1 MEWPSGWADW
11 LMRALREDMSAYTLT
26 SGAADE
32 ICACHDAVRPLPVA
46 TPPLFRAVFRR
57 ARVTSAPYREAAGKD
72 QAASNPS
79 SLLQSASSQGPEF
92 AREKTMSTN
101 KTKIF
106 IDGRHGTTGLKI
118 HERLKDRPDIEL
130 LELPMADRKDLAK
143 RVSIAKAA
151 DIAVLCLP
159 DSAAKELVAALGDA
173 DTCVID
179 ASTAHRV
186 ADGWTY
192 GFPEMTKAHRQK
204 LKDSNRISNPGC
216 YPTGAIALLRPLVDA
231 GMVRADSTPAVF
243 GVSGYTGGGKE
254 LIAVHEQPGVEPFGL
269 YGLELTHKH
278 VPEMKKYSGLTHTP
292 LFVPSVGHYAQGM
305 LITVPVTRD
314 ITTKQVTAKDVH
326 QVLVDYFAGETFVT
340 VRPLAD
346 RKWLERDRFLR
357 ADRLI
362 DTNSMELA
370 VYGNDADEN
379 ILAVASLDNLG
390 KGASGAAVQVIN
402 LKTGVAETTGLAVA

>member
-1 MEWPSGWADW
+1 M
-11 LMRALREDMSAYTLT
+11 T
-26 SGAADE
+26 
-32 ICACHDAVRPLPVA
+32 
-46 TPPLFRAVFRR
+46 
-57 ARVTSAPYREAAGKD
+57 
-72 QAASNPS
+72 
-79 SLLQSASSQGPEF
+79 
-92 AREKTMSTN
+92 TN
-101 KTKIF
+101 KTRIF
-106 IDGRHGTTGLKI
+106 IDGQHGTTGLKI

-130 LELPMADRKDLAK
+130 LELPVAERKDLAR
-143 RVSIAKAA
+143 RVAIAKAA

-159 DSAAKELVAALGDA
+159 DAAAKELVAALDGA

-192 GFPEMTKAHRQK
+192 GFPELSKTHRQALLASK
-204 LKDSNRISNPGC
+204 RISNPGC
-216 YPTGAIALLRPLVDA
+216 YPTGAIAILRPLVDA
-231 GMVRADSTPAVF
+231 GIVRASSTPAVF

-254 LIAVHEQPGVEPFGL
+254 LIEVHEKTPDVEPFGL

-278 VPEMKKYSGLTHTP
+278 VPEMKKYSNLQHTP

-305 LITVPVTRD
+305 LVIVPITRD
-314 ITTKQVTAKDVH
+314 IVAKKVNAADVQ
-326 QVLVDYFAGETFVT
+326 QVLADYYAGETFVP

-346 RKWLERDRFLR
+346 RQWLERDRFLR

>member
-1 MEWPSGWADW
+1 M
-11 LMRALREDMSAYTLT
+11 T
-26 SGAADE
+26 S
-32 ICACHDAVRPLPVA
+32 
-46 TPPLFRAVFRR
+46 
-57 ARVTSAPYREAAGKD
+57 
-72 QAASNPS
+72 
-79 SLLQSASSQGPEF
+79 
-92 AREKTMSTN
+92 N

-106 IDGRHGTTGLKI
+106 IDGQHGTTGLKI

-130 LELPMADRKDLAK
+130 LELPLTDRKDLAK
-143 RVSIAKAA
+143 RVEITRAA

-159 DSAAKELVAALGDA
+159 DAAVKELMAALGDA

-186 ADGWTY
+186 AEGWTY
-192 GFPEMTKAHRQK
+192 GFPELSKAHRTALLASK
-204 LKDSNRISNPGC
+204 RIANPGC
-216 YPTGAIALLRPLVDA
+216 YPTGAIAILRPLVDA
-231 GMVRADSTPAVF
+231 GIVRADATPAVF

-254 LIAVHEQPGVEPFGL
+254 LIEVHEKNPDVEPFGL
-269 YGLELTHKH
+269 YGVELTHKH
-278 VPEMKKYSGLTHTP
+278 VPEMKKYSNLQHAP

-305 LITVPVTRD
+305 LVMVPITRD
-314 ITTKQVTAKDVH
+314 IVARKVTAADVH
-326 QVLVDYFAGETFVT
+326 KVLADYYAGETFVP
-340 VRPLAD
+340 VRPLSD

-370 VYGNDADEN
+370 VYGNEAEQQ

-402 LKTGVAETTGLAVA
+402 LKTGVDETTGLAVAA

>member
-1 MEWPSGWADW
+1 M
-11 LMRALREDMSAYTLT
+11 T
-26 SGAADE
+26 S
-32 ICACHDAVRPLPVA
+32 
-46 TPPLFRAVFRR
+46 
-57 ARVTSAPYREAAGKD
+57 
-72 QAASNPS
+72 
-79 SLLQSASSQGPEF
+79 
-92 AREKTMSTN
+92 N

-106 IDGRHGTTGLKI
+106 IDGQHGTTGLKI

-130 LELPMADRKDLAK
+130 LELPMAERKDLAK
-143 RVSIAKAA
+143 RVEIAKAA

-159 DSAAKELVAALGDA
+159 DAAVKELMAALGDA
-173 DTCVID
+173 EVCVID

-192 GFPEMTKAHRQK
+192 GFPELSKDHRQK
-204 LKDSNRISNPGC
+204 LLASKRISNPGC
-216 YPTGAIALLRPLVDA
+216 YPTGAIAILHPLVEA
-231 GMVRADSTPAVF
+231 GIVRADSTPAIF

-254 LIAVHEQPGVEPFGL
+254 LIEVHEKTEVEPFGV

-278 VPEMKKYSGLTHTP
+278 VPEMKKYAGLKHTP

-305 LITVPVTRD
+305 LILVPITRD
-314 ITTKQVTAKDVH
+314 ITAKKVNAADVH
-326 QVLVDYFAGETFVT
+326 KVLTDHYAGETFVP

-370 VYGNDADEN
+370 VYGNEADGN

-402 LKTGVAETTGLAVA
+402 LKTGVDETTGLTVAS

>member
-1 MEWPSGWADW
+1 
-11 LMRALREDMSAYTLT
+11 MS
-26 SGAADE
+26 S
-32 ICACHDAVRPLPVA
+32 
-46 TPPLFRAVFRR
+46 
-57 ARVTSAPYREAAGKD
+57 
-72 QAASNPS
+72 
-79 SLLQSASSQGPEF
+79 
-92 AREKTMSTN
+92 N
-101 KTKIF
+101 KTRIF
-106 IDGRHGTTGLKI
+106 IDGQHGTTGLKI

-130 LELPMADRKDLAK
+130 LELPMADRKSLPA
-143 RVSIAKAA
+143 RVEIAKAA

-159 DSAAKELVAALGDA
+159 DAAVKELMAALGDA
-173 DTCVID
+173 DVCVID

-192 GFPEMTKAHRQK
+192 GFPELSKQHREK
-204 LKDSNRISNPGC
+204 LRASRRISNPGC
-216 YPTGAIALLRPLVDA
+216 YPTGAIAILHPLVEA
-231 GMVRADSTPAVF
+231 GIVRADSTPAVF

-254 LIAVHEQPGVEPFGL
+254 LIEVHEKPGVEPFGL

-278 VPEMKKYSGLTHTP
+278 VPEMKKYSGLSRTP

-305 LITVPVTRD
+305 LISVPITRD
-314 ITTKQVTAKDVH
+314 ITAKAVDAAEV
-326 QVLVDYFAGETFVT
+326 QKVLADHYAGETFVT

-370 VYGNDADEN
+370 VYGNDADGN
-379 ILAVASLDNLG
+379 VLAVASLDNLG

-402 LKTGVAETTGLAVA
+402 LKTGVDEKTGLAVA

>member
-1 MEWPSGWADW
+1 M
-11 LMRALREDMSAYTLT
+11 T
-26 SGAADE
+26 S
-32 ICACHDAVRPLPVA
+32 
-46 TPPLFRAVFRR
+46 
-57 ARVTSAPYREAAGKD
+57 
-72 QAASNPS
+72 
-79 SLLQSASSQGPEF
+79 
-92 AREKTMSTN
+92 N

-106 IDGRHGTTGLKI
+106 IDGQHGTTGLKI

-143 RVSIAKAA
+143 RVEIAKAA

-159 DSAAKELVAALGDA
+159 DAAVKELMTALGDA
-173 DTCVID
+173 DVCVID

-192 GFPEMTKAHRQK
+192 GFPELSKEHRKK
-204 LKDSNRISNPGC
+204 LLASKRISNPGC
-216 YPTGAIALLRPLVDA
+216 YPTGAISILHPLVEA
-231 GMVRADSTPAVF
+231 GIVRADSTPAVF

-254 LIAVHEQPGVEPFGL
+254 LVEIHEKTPNVEPFGL

-278 VPEMKKYSGLTHTP
+278 VPEMKKYSGLSHAP

-305 LITVPVTRD
+305 LIMVPITRD
-314 ITTKQVTAKDVH
+314 ITTKATHAADVQKALSDH
-326 QVLVDYFAGETFVT
+326 YAGEKFVT
-340 VRPLAD
+340 VRPFAD

-370 VYGNDADEN
+370 VYANEIDGN

-402 LKTGVAETTGLAVA
+402 LKTGVDEATGLAVAAQ

>member
-1 MEWPSGWADW
+1 M
-11 LMRALREDMSAYTLT
+11 T
-26 SGAADE
+26 
-32 ICACHDAVRPLPVA
+32 
-46 TPPLFRAVFRR
+46 
-57 ARVTSAPYREAAGKD
+57 
-72 QAASNPS
+72 
-79 SLLQSASSQGPEF
+79 
-92 AREKTMSTN
+92 TN

-106 IDGRHGTTGLKI
+106 IDGQHGTTGLKI

-130 LELPMADRKDLAK
+130 LELPMADRKDLGK
-143 RVSIAKAA
+143 RVEIAKSA

-159 DSAAKELVAALGDA
+159 DAAVKELMAALGDA
-173 DTCVID
+173 DVCVID

-192 GFPEMTKAHRQK
+192 GFPELSKAHRAK
-204 LKDSNRISNPGC
+204 LMASNRISNPGC
-216 YPTGAIALLRPLVDA
+216 YPTGAIALLRPLIDA
-231 GMVRADSTPAVF
+231 GIVRADSTPAVF

-269 YGLELTHKH
+269 YGMELTHKH
-278 VPEMKKYSGLTHTP
+278 VPEMKKYSGLAHTP

-305 LITVPVTRD
+305 LIMVPITRD
-314 ITTKQVTAKDVH
+314 IMGKKAKAADV
-326 QVLVDYFAGETFVT
+326 QKTLADYYAGEKFVT

-346 RKWLERDRFLR
+346 RSWLERDRFLR

-370 VYGNDADEN
+370 VYGNDADGN

-402 LKTGVAETTGLAVA
+402 LKTGVDEATGLAIA

>member
-1 MEWPSGWADW
+1 
-11 LMRALREDMSAYTLT
+11 MS
-26 SGAADE
+26 S
-32 ICACHDAVRPLPVA
+32 
-46 TPPLFRAVFRR
+46 
-57 ARVTSAPYREAAGKD
+57 
-72 QAASNPS
+72 
-79 SLLQSASSQGPEF
+79 
-92 AREKTMSTN
+92 N

-106 IDGRHGTTGLKI
+106 IDGQHGTTGLQI
-118 HERLKDRPDIEL
+118 HDRLKDRPDIEL

-143 RVSIAKAA
+143 RVAIAKAA

-159 DSAAKELVAALGDA
+159 DAAAKELVAALDGTDA

-192 GFPEMTKAHRQK
+192 GFPELTKAHRQALLASK
-204 LKDSNRISNPGC
+204 RISNPGC
-216 YPTGAIALLRPLVDA
+216 YPTGAIAILRPLVDA
-231 GMVRADSTPAVF
+231 GIVRADSAPAVF

-254 LIAVHEQPGVEPFGL
+254 LIEVHEKTPNVEPFGL
-269 YGLELTHKH
+269 YGVELAHKH
-278 VPEMKKYSGLTHTP
+278 VPEMKKYSGLKHTP

-305 LITVPVTRD
+305 LIMVPITRD
-314 ITTKQVTAKDVH
+314 ITARQANAADVH
-326 QVLVDYFAGETFVT
+326 KTLADYYAGETFVT

-346 RKWLERDRFLR
+346 RTWLERDRFLR

-370 VYGNDADEN
+370 IYGNEADGN
-379 ILAVASLDNLG
+379 VLAVASLDNLG

-402 LKTGVAETTGLAVA
+402 LKTGVDEATGLAVA